1 MMRALKLILLH
12 IRVSVQNLAAYRLDF
27 FLGIAM
33 SLMRLGMELIVLWTI
48 FDNVKEIRGW
58 GVPHMLVLVGVF
70 RIVAGG
76 IRICIV
82 PNMRR
87 VLEEIREGTLDFL
100 LMRPVNAQFLAS
112 IREFVVWRI
121 ADVLVGLVVVAI
133 GAMKL
138 LGHLPLDAAFTF
150 TIVLAAAFVIVYS
163 IWLMLATL
171 CFWFI
176 RIQNIEMI
184 FWNVFEAGRFPIVIF
199 RPAVQWA
206 LTFVIPLAFITTIP
220 AAAIFGDPT
229 LVPITASLPLPLPL
243 LAVLL
248 ALVMFIVSNRF
259 WNFGLKHYSG
269 ASA

>member
-12 IRVSVQNLAAYRLDF
+12 IRVSVQNLTAYRLDF
-27 FLGIAM
+27 FVGIGM
-33 SLMRLGMELIVLWTI
+33 SLMRLAVELIVLWTI
-48 FDNVKEIRGW
+48 FANVHDVKGW
-58 GVPHMLVLVGVF
+58 RVPHMLVLVGVF

-76 IRICIV
+76 IRIFIV

-100 LMRPVNAQFLAS
+100 LLRPVNAQFLAS

-121 ADVLVGLVVVAI
+121 ADVLIGSVVVVI
-133 GAMKL
+133 GAVML
-138 LGHLPLDAAFTF
+138 LGRFPIEAALTF
-150 TIVLAAAFVIVYS
+150 TLVLGAAFVTVYS

-206 LTFVIPLAFITTIP
+206 LTFVVPLAFITTIP

-229 LVPITASLPLPLPL
+229 LVPVTASLPLPLPL
-243 LAVLL
+243 LAVLI
-248 ALVMFIVSNRF
+248 AIVMLIISNRF